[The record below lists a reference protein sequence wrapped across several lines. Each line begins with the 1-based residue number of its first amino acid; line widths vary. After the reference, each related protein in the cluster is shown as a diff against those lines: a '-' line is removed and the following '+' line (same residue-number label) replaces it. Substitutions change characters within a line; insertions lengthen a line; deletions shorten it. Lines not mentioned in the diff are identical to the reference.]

1 MAWKVVPSSG
11 TGAGDIVRISNDEEN
26 LARGSRGCSV
36 VFTNEE
42 SESAEV
48 AVTQEGQRVNRGVD
62 VSSIQFTEE
71 AGSDARSLLS
81 NASRM
86 KIAWDGSISSR
97 IRSLAV
103 HFGTSGFSVLS
114 GSVFDLVD
122 SDSDPAETVTITVY
136 STASTTPVSGS
147 IRIYDCTD
155 SDEGTLVFTIPITT
169 DISGEL
175 RVDPE
180 RLDFEPDLASA
191 VQTFRVYSNLA
202 WTLQQQGS
210 SGFSCRPSQGGGG
223 VSGGEAVQVTK
234 VGVNDTRTAKT
245 ATLTIS
251 NGEEVAQVIVSQ
263 TGQLIAEAEDLTAI
277 DLNAE
282 QDTLVRTVR
291 TNAEKVTVRLK
302 SGDFK
307 GRLSL
312 VMLSVSGDRVS
323 GSSLPQTTDV
333 CGPTESPKEVEIGLT
348 FSAGYKGAD
357 ATLEVVALVGS
368 EETVIGEIKVS
379 ESGIAATPLQVLLPA
394 DGTEQEVTID
404 SATAWTATIQTDVYD
419 INGEQV
425 YVTEE

>member
-26 LARGSRGCSV
+26 LARGSRGCRILFRNQTQDSV
-36 VFTNEE
+36 TVQA
-42 SESAEV
+42 SQS
-48 AVTQEGQRVNRGVD
+48 GQRVNRGID
-62 VSSIQFTEE
+62 TTAIQFTEE
-71 AGSDARSLLS
+71 AGQYVRKILTNAARLKLD
-81 NASRM
+81 
-86 KIAWDGSISSR
+86 WDGTTSNR
-97 IRSLAV
+97 IRSVAV
-103 HFGTSGFSVLS
+103 QS
-114 GSVFDLVD
+114 GSVAMSPGKGTPFDLVE
-122 SDSDPAETVTITVY
+122 SDTAPAEEVTITVY
-136 STASTTPVSGS
+136 SKEGAISVSGS
-147 IRIYDCTD
+147 LKIYDCTD

-234 VGVNDTRTAKT
+234 MGANDTRTAKT